1 MSDFLT
7 IDTSSGITFDEKVV
21 PLPIYNETH
30 PMLFKAIPEYTTP
43 LPNQPMNTLVKRMK
57 GAMGKYAGIGLS
69 ANQCGVFERVFL
81 IGADEFQ
88 LVCINPKVIETS
100 TEIEAA
106 EEGCLSFPGLF
117 LKIPRPKWIIA
128 EFLDENGQTQQI
140 KLDGVTARCYLH
152 ELDHMNG
159 IRFVDYIK
167 PLALRMARKRQSKII
182 KKVKR
187 KNDR

>member
-1 MSDFLT
+1 MES
-7 IDTSSGITFDEKVV
+7 
-21 PLPIYNETH
+21 
-30 PMLFKAIPEYTTP
+30 
-43 LPNQPMNTLVKRMK
+43 
-57 GAMGKYAGIGLS
+57 
-69 ANQCGVFERVFL
+69 
-81 IGADEFQ
+81 
-88 LVCINPKVIETS
+88 
-100 TEIEAA
+100 A

-167 PLALRMARKRQSKII
+167 PLALRMAKKRQAKII
-182 KKVKR
+182 KSVKR
-187 KNDR
+187 RKK